1 MTTEC
6 RTPKITSGI
15 ILLKK
20 NRPVESII
28 KAIVVCKY
36 PYGFKEIIPM
46 KDAF

>member
-1 MTTEC
+1 MQNT
-6 RTPKITSGI
+6 KNNFWNYFI
-15 ILLKK
+15 KK